1 MSNFVRLSR
10 LKLRFKKMDQQTMSK
25 HNANGCMLEV
35 VESIT
40 ISIESTS
47 SMAEKLKKIKK

>member
-1 MSNFVRLSR
+1 
-10 LKLRFKKMDQQTMSK
+10 MDQQTMSK
-25 HNANGCMLEV
+25 YNTNGCMLEV

-47 SMAEKLKKIKK
+47 SMAKKLKKIK

>member
-47 SMAEKLKKIKK
+47 SMAKKLKKIK